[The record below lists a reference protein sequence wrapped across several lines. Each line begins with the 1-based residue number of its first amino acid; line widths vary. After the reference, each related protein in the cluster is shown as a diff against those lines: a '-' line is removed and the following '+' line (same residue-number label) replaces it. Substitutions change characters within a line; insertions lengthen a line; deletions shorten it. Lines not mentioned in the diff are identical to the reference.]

1 MKTVFAAC
9 ALGIP
14 LLCAGQL
21 PPSSNIPACAP
32 LPEEGR
38 HYPDN
43 MVRPQYPKDALRK
56 GESGNVDVKAVISP
70 DGTTKD
76 LVVLSGDPTFSQP
89 AVDAIRRWRFHAVSS
104 HGRPLETTFTIHVR
118 FNFLLREANS
128 DVELESPQPE
138 KPESSASSTPPIDFT
153 GEVHRMAEPG
163 MVAPKAVY
171 KPDPE
176 FSEASRKSGEK
187 GSVVVAL
194 VVDSAGSPRDLRI
207 ICRSIPENNEN
218 AMAALKRWKFAPG
231 TKDGKPVAVA
241 VEVQVDFHLYDR

>member
-32 LPEEGR
+32 LPEEGKN
-38 HYPDN
+38 YPDN

-56 GESGNVDVKAVISP
+56 GESGNVEVEAVISP
-70 DGTTKD
+70 DGLTKD
-76 LVVLSGDPTFSQP
+76 LVVLSGDPKFSQP
-89 AVDAIRRWRFHAVSS
+89 AVDAIRRWRFHAVLSQ
-104 HGRPLETTFTIHVR
+104 GRPVETTFTIHVR

-138 KPESSASSTPPIDFT
+138 QPESPPSSTSHIDLT
-153 GEVHRMAEPG
+153 GDVHHMAEPG
-163 MVAPKAVY
+163 MVPPKAVY

-194 VVDSAGSPRDLRI
+194 VVGSDGLPRDLRI
-207 ICRSIPENNEN
+207 ICSSIPENDEN
-218 AMAALKRWKFAPG
+218 AMATLKSWKFAPG
-231 TKDGKPVAVA
+231 TKDGKPLAVA
-241 VEVQVDFHLYDR
+241 VEVQVDFHLNDR